1 MKEKTEAEDLKMKA
15 TFSSQDTGEIY
26 YLFLAMPVTVLLNII
41 ENLVNDL
48 LKGF

>member
-15 TFSSQDTGEIY
+15 TFPSQDTGEIY
-26 YLFLAMPVTVLLNII
+26 YLILARPVTVKHFI